1 MKWCFLITCTSQFP
15 RDQMC
20 RYMASQEKRQVKQ
33 FYSGLSDMIA
43 LRESKEHPVLQSLPH
58 YVPSCLH
65 KEDFFSFCVCPIAAR
80 ELLSVI
86 ACSSSEPDALQL
98 AVSGGGCRLPVP
110 PADRWVRVR
119 RSGSPGVA
127 HSLLP
132 VLPLRVHSALLWHSA
147 PRFFLCFQRIEGK
160 GGESHFVGCS
170 GTCLLPTEKNKG
182 SVLRASERPGHLNKI
197 PYQRWLWHM
206 SAFTPFTLSCW

>member
-147 PRFFLCFQRIEGK
+147 PSWKGFFCVSK
-160 GGESHFVGCS
+160 ESK
-170 GTCLLPTEKNKG
+170 EKE
-182 SVLRASERPGHLNKI
+182 ERVT
-197 PYQRWLWHM
+197 LWAVVVP
-206 SAFTPFTLSCW
+206 AFSPLKKTRDLF